1 MHWDL
6 QTGRLHRIY
15 AAAAQISERFLQF
28 ARNEF
33 HGFEIRD
40 VGFDLF
46 IETER
51 KVRIRCSRSAGK
63 TAAALC
69 KTEYR
74 GVASRDP
81 RYSLVHS
88 GLAPNCHRS

>member
-51 KVRIRCSRSAGK
+51 KVRIVAQGPPEKLPPHFAKRNTAGLRHA
-63 TAAALC
+63 TP
-69 KTEYR
+69 
-74 GVASRDP
+74 VI
-81 RYSLVHS
+81 H
-88 GLAPNCHRS
+88 